1 MIQAMRTL
9 IERLN
14 YHTKLY
20 NDGKPKVSDKE
31 WDTWYFDLVELEK
44 KTGITFP
51 DSPTQSIS
59 YEVVDK
65 LKKITHNHPMLSLE
79 KTKDIDELKKFVDDK
94 PYVIMAKMDGLTCS
108 LTYADG
114 QLIRAETR
122 GNGIE
127 GEDIL
132 HNARV
137 LKSIPKTI
145 PVKGEITIDGEI
157 ICRKEI
163 FEEYFS
169 KDYKNNRNFASGSI
183 RLLNSKEASAR
194 KLTFVAWDWINAP
207 CATMHGRLDVLNEY
221 GFKVVPYVSNLFCS
235 LEEGIEKIRNL
246 CEKIYPIDG
255 IVVKYDDIEYGLSLG
270 NTEHHFKHSI
280 AYKFYDEKYETNLI
294 DIEWTMGRTGVLT
307 PVAVF
312 NPVEIDGTT
321 VERASL
327 HNLTIMEDTL
337 GSVPHSGQKI
347 EVFKANMII
356 PQISDADKEVKG
368 TLYYMEC
375 KPIETPEVC
384 PICGGKLD
392 IQCQND
398 SEFLVC
404 NNVDCSGKFINRLD
418 HFCGKKGLDIKGLSK
433 ATLEKLIE
441 WNWVQS
447 YEDLFNLTE
456 FQSDWIKKPGF
467 GVKSVHNILT
477 SIEQSKYCSLDKFIA
492 ALGIPLVGSKASKD
506 LSIYFPSWRAFR
518 EAVDRNYYFSDL
530 DGFGEVLD
538 YNICNFDYTE
548 ADILAKDYIIFV
560 ENENDTSNSTDLLK
574 GQNIVITG
582 KLIQFKNRSELQSLI
597 ENAGGKVVGSV
608 SKNTT
613 ILINN
618 DNNST
623 SSKNL
628 SAKKLNIPIMTE
640 DEFLKKFF

>member
-1 MIQAMRTL
+1 
-9 IERLN
+9 
-14 YHTKLY
+14 
-20 NDGKPKVSDKE
+20 
-31 WDTWYFDLVELEK
+31 
-44 KTGITFP
+44 
-51 DSPTQSIS
+51 
-59 YEVVDK
+59 
-65 LKKITHNHPMLSLE
+65 
-79 KTKDIDELKKFVDDK
+79 
-94 PYVIMAKMDGLTCS
+94 
-108 LTYADG
+108 
-114 QLIRAETR
+114 
-122 GNGIE
+122 
-127 GEDIL
+127 
-132 HNARV
+132 
-137 LKSIPKTI
+137 
-145 PVKGEITIDGEI
+145 
-157 ICRKEI
+157 
-163 FEEYFS
+163 
-169 KDYKNNRNFASGSI
+169 
-183 RLLNSKEASAR
+183 
-194 KLTFVAWDWINAP
+194 
-207 CATMHGRLDVLNEY
+207 
-221 GFKVVPYVSNLFCS
+221 
-235 LEEGIEKIRNL
+235 
-246 CEKIYPIDG
+246 
-255 IVVKYDDIEYGLSLG
+255 
-270 NTEHHFKHSI
+270 
-280 AYKFYDEKYETNLI
+280 
-294 DIEWTMGRTGVLT
+294 MGRTGVLT
-307 PVAVF
+307 PVAIF

-327 HNLTIMEDTL
+327 HNLTVMEDTL
-337 GSVPHSGQKI
+337 GNMPHSGQKI

-356 PQISDADKEVKG
+356 PQICDADKEVKG

-506 LSIYFPSWRAFR
+506 LSVYFPSWKVFR
-518 EAVDRNYYFSDL
+518 EAVNRNYYFSDL

-548 ADILAKDYIIFV
+548 ADILAKDYITFV
-560 ENENDTSNSTDLLK
+560 ENENNTTNSTDLLK